1 MKLIKQLH
9 EMAGEFKNDELSV
22 FKCHFYEAI
31 DDGDLLNLE
40 NGIEGDY
47 EAVCEVIDANFKIT
61 QEGSTFLIS
70 QFEDPYIEIDYHQML
85 KLSAGYDFKL
95 LHIEVFNLN
104 IRMTTKFKKELIP
117 DNIGALKMRIR
128 DVDELQYLKFCS
140 VELSISVICEDTNP
154 IDMTKIPLHLF
165 HDITLFIGAYS
176 TKDLP
181 LVNLEPMLKRI
192 ITNNICLKL
201 YTDKDGDI
209 ASILQQLHQD
219 KNINKAIDSII
230 DTGLEDLL

>member
-22 FKCHFYEAI
+22 FKCHFYEVI
-31 DDGDLLNLE
+31 DDGDLLDFE
-40 NGIEGDY
+40 NRLEGDY
-47 EAVCEVIDANFKIT
+47 DAVCELIDDNFEIT

-70 QFEDPYIEIDYHQML
+70 QIEDSCIEIDYHQML

-104 IRMTTKFKKELIP
+104 TRMTTKFKKELIP
-117 DNIGALKMRIR
+117 DSIGALKMRIR

-165 HDITLFIGAYS
+165 HDITLFIGACS
-176 TKDLP
+176 TKDLL
-181 LVNLEPMLKRI
+181 LVNLEPVLKRI

-219 KNINKAIDSII
+219 KNINKFIDNMIEA
-230 DTGLEDLL
+230 GYEDWL